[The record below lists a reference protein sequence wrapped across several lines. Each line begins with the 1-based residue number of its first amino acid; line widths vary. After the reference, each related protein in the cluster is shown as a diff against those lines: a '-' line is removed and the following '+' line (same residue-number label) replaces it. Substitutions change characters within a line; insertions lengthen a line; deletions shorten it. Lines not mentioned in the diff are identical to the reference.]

1 MAKKLAICLDLDG
14 TLVVSEVAHV
24 KAFQEAFT
32 KNGYPSKSEK
42 EITAMFGIPAK
53 QIVNKFFPK
62 ANPRDITKIINDP
75 EIGKPMRFDRK
86 GAREVYVPPF
96 RLSYNYDKEQ
106 EILYL
111 LEVYHKDEQ

>member
-1 MAKKLAICLDLDG
+1 MIKEVIRAPKFIQQIKKIDRSYLQRVQKL
-14 TLVVSEVAHV
+14 
-24 KAFQEAFT
+24 
-32 KNGYPSKSEK
+32 
-42 EITAMFGIPAK
+42 
-53 QIVNKFFPK
+53 
-62 ANPRDITKIINDP
+62 ITKIINDP